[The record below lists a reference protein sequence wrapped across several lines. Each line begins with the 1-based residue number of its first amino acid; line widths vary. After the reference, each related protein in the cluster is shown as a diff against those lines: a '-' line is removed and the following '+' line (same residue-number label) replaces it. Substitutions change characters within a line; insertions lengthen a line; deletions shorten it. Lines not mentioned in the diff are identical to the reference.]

1 MRILS
6 RPMFKYGGPIKEG
19 VMHGMKNGGSMGN
32 NQGPRRAALVGNPIY
47 PQTDGRAH
55 HLAPLAIGAAAMRF
69 LPAAWRGMKAAR
81 TFTPW
86 AKDLGKW
93 GRIKDIFKIKK
104 PLRGNP
110 KAVGSTGPLPLKG
123 GEGAGFTTGSFIRSN
138 PFTSFGIASMAPQ
151 AGALG
156 YKAAKAAPGA
166 LWSGAKRWADAVV
179 PGDQSRWWKEKEAPT
194 GVPLNPNLQK
204 QIAAGA
210 IPDEV
215 KIDKKSP
222 AELAAAA
229 KKARKVRLD
238 KYLDTMGYD
247 KAKKTALGDALI
259 DASAIVQQGTAEA
272 GSLKHADWGKMINQ
286 AIQTTSKR
294 LDKPDQIREAV
305 GLMMTK
311 ADLEKELYDWKP
323 GTNLKN
329 AQDMADTL
337 GISVE
342 AAMKKIMGDST
353 TIGDDLQALQILKKG
368 NVLTEKEVEQRTRN
382 FANKNDMTLKEVV
395 TNEQLE
401 GLKKKSG
408 QDTIDSM
415 TIIES
420 FLTGD
425 PKKDDGLYQIGTE
438 VIEVKDGVPKK
449 QW

>member
-19 VMHGMKNGGSMGN
+19 VMHGMKDGGLSKQFNTG
-32 NQGPRRAALVGNPIY
+32 LVGDERY
-47 PQTDGRAH
+47 PKTGGREH
-55 HLAPLAIGAAAMRF
+55 HGFFLPALYAAARF
-69 LPAAWRGMKAAR
+69 APAAWRGMKASRAL
-81 TFTPW
+81 TPLSQN
-86 AKDLGKW
+86 LGKW
-93 GRIKDIFKIKK
+93 GRIKDTFKIKK
-104 PLRGNP
+104 PLSAP
-110 KAVGSTGPLPLKG
+110 MAAS

-138 PFTSFGIASMAPQ
+138 PFTSIGLASMAPQ
-151 AGALG
+151 AGVLG
-156 YKAAKAAPGA
+156 YKGAKAGLKALPGA
-166 LWSGAKRWADAVV
+166 FKRYADMVV

-210 IPDEV
+210 IPDDV

-229 KKARKVRLD
+229 KKARKARLN

-353 TIGDDLQALQILKKG
+353 TIGDDLQQLQILKKG
-368 NVLTEKEVEQRTRN
+368 GILTETEVEQRVRN
-382 FANKNDMTLKEVV
+382 FANKNDIEFKEVV
-395 TNEQLE
+395 TNEMLE
-401 GLKKKSG
+401 NLKKKRPN
-408 QDTIDSM
+408 DTINAEV
-415 TIIES
+415 IITGL
-420 FLTGD
+420 LTGD
-425 PKKDDGLYQIGTE
+425 PKKDDGFYQVGTE
-438 VIEVKDGVPKK
+438 VIEVKDGVPQK